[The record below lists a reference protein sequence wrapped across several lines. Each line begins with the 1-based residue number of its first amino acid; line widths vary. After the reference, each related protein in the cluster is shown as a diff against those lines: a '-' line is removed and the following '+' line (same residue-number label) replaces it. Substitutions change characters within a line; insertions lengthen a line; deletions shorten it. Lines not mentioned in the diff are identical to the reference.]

1 MDHIRNFSI
10 IAHIDHGKSTLADR
24 ILEVTGAVDPKKMQ
38 AQMLD
43 SMDLERERGITIKAQ
58 AVRVEYE
65 AAGGETYHLHLIDT
79 PGHVDFSYEVS
90 RSLAACEGALLVVD
104 AAQGVEAQTVANT
117 YLAIE
122 NGLELIPVINKV
134 DLPGAEPD
142 RVAAEIADLLGG
154 DPEEALRISAKTGEG
169 VVEVLEAI
177 VERIPAPKGDAAAG
191 KIRVEGAIFKVPRDT
206 ERVCPGGIATMM
218 AYLLYYLTL
227 RGIQGDRY
235 RIDITLSKNALFH
248 LTTQGATRI
257 YRMDKNYATQVVN
270 ITVGEG
276 CYFEFIPDQIIPYR
290 DSRFYQKVMLNVHD
304 NATMVYSELLV
315 PGRVASGESF
325 DYDICY
331 LKTIAKNQDGELRF
345 IDIAIL
351 EPKKRLLKNSGVLE
365 NFDVVG
371 TVYIL
376 APANHIKELNSL
388 INSMIES
395 YPKVYGGATILP
407 NTPE

>member
-1 MDHIRNFSI
+1 MDSI
-10 IAHIDHGKSTLADR
+10 SFFVPDD
-24 ILEVTGAVDPKKMQ
+24 
-38 AQMLD
+38 
-43 SMDLERERGITIKAQ
+43 
-58 AVRVEYE
+58 
-65 AAGGETYHLHLIDT
+65 
-79 PGHVDFSYEVS
+79 
-90 RSLAACEGALLVVD
+90 
-104 AAQGVEAQTVANT
+104 
-117 YLAIE
+117 
-122 NGLELIPVINKV
+122 IP
-134 DLPGAEPD
+134 P
-142 RVAAEIADLLGG
+142 
-154 DPEEALRISAKTGEG
+154 
-169 VVEVLEAI
+169 EVLEYGSNLSQLG
-177 VERIPAPKGDAAAG
+177 VGSAG
-191 KIRVEGAIFKVPRDT
+191 KLGAITLRLELDPLRQKTVLKEQYSKVPLYT
-206 ERVCPGGIATMM
+206 QRVLYLEESLPSM
-218 AYLLYYLTL
+218 AYLYIISPSGGVL
-227 RGIQGDRY
+227 QGDRY
-235 RIDITLSKNALFH
+235 RMDITLSKNALFH

-290 DSRFYQKVMLNVHD
+290 NSRFYQKVMLNVHD

-351 EPKKRLLKNSGVLE
+351 EPKKRILKNSGILE

-407 NTPE
+407 NSSGVMVRLLGPFASDVRDVIIDVVRIMQKEILHAPFSRIRKG

>member
-1 MDHIRNFSI
+1 MDNISFFVPDDIPPEVLAYGSNLSQLGVGS
-10 IAHIDHGKSTLADR
+10 AGKLGAITL
-24 ILEVTGAVDPKKMQ
+24 K
-38 AQMLD
+38 
-43 SMDLERERGITIKAQ
+43 
-58 AVRVEYE
+58 
-65 AAGGETYHLHLIDT
+65 
-79 PGHVDFSYEVS
+79 
-90 RSLAACEGALLVVD
+90 
-104 AAQGVEAQTVANT
+104 
-117 YLAIE
+117 
-122 NGLELIPVINKV
+122 LEL
-134 DLPGAEPD
+134 EPQTQ
-142 RVAAEIADLLGG
+142 
-154 DPEEALRISAKTGEG
+154 KT
-169 VVEVLEAI
+169 VLKEQYS
-177 VERIPAPKGDAAAG
+177 
-191 KIRVEGAIFKVPRDT
+191 KVPLYT
-206 ERVCPGGIATMM
+206 QRVLYLEESLPSM
-218 AYLLYYLTL
+218 AYLFIISPSG
-227 RGIQGDRY
+227 GILQGDRY
-235 RIDITLSKNALFH
+235 RMDITLSKDALFH

-257 YRMDKNYATQVVN
+257 YRMDKNFATQVVN

-290 DSRFYQKVMLNVHD
+290 DSRFYQKVLLNVHD

-331 LKTIAKNQDGELRF
+331 LKTSARNQDGELRF

-351 EPKKRLLKNSGVLE
+351 EPKKRILKNSGILE

-407 NTPE
+407 NSSGVMVRLLGPFASDVRDVIIEVARIMRKEILDAPFSRIRKG

>member
-1 MDHIRNFSI
+1 MNNISFFVPDDIPPEVLAYGSNLSQLGVGS
-10 IAHIDHGKSTLADR
+10 AGKLGAITLR
-24 ILEVTGAVDPKKMQ
+24 
-38 AQMLD
+38 
-43 SMDLERERGITIKAQ
+43 
-58 AVRVEYE
+58 
-65 AAGGETYHLHLIDT
+65 
-79 PGHVDFSYEVS
+79 
-90 RSLAACEGALLVVD
+90 
-104 AAQGVEAQTVANT
+104 
-117 YLAIE
+117 
-122 NGLELIPVINKV
+122 LEL
-134 DLPGAEPD
+134 
-142 RVAAEIADLLGG
+142 
-154 DPEEALRISAKTGEG
+154 DPQRQKT
-169 VVEVLEAI
+169 VLKEQYS
-177 VERIPAPKGDAAAG
+177 
-191 KIRVEGAIFKVPRDT
+191 KVPLYT
-206 ERVCPGGIATMM
+206 QRVLYLEESLPSM
-218 AYLLYYLTL
+218 AYLFIISPSG
-227 RGIQGDRY
+227 GILQGDRY
-235 RIDITLSKNALFH
+235 RMDITLSKDALFH

-257 YRMDKNYATQVVN
+257 YRMDKNFATQVVN

-290 DSRFYQKVMLNVHD
+290 DSRFYQKVLLNVHD

-331 LKTIAKNQDGELRF
+331 LKTNARNQDGELRF

-351 EPKKRLLKNSGVLE
+351 EPKKRILKNSGVLE

-407 NTPE
+407 NSSGVMVRLLGPFASDVRDVIIEVTRITRKEILDAPFSRIRKG

>member
-1 MDHIRNFSI
+1 MDSI
-10 IAHIDHGKSTLADR
+10 SFFVPDD
-24 ILEVTGAVDPKKMQ
+24 
-38 AQMLD
+38 
-43 SMDLERERGITIKAQ
+43 
-58 AVRVEYE
+58 
-65 AAGGETYHLHLIDT
+65 
-79 PGHVDFSYEVS
+79 
-90 RSLAACEGALLVVD
+90 
-104 AAQGVEAQTVANT
+104 
-117 YLAIE
+117 
-122 NGLELIPVINKV
+122 IP
-134 DLPGAEPD
+134 P
-142 RVAAEIADLLGG
+142 
-154 DPEEALRISAKTGEG
+154 
-169 VVEVLEAI
+169 EVLEYGSNLSQLA
-177 VERIPAPKGDAAAG
+177 VGSAG
-191 KIRVEGAIFKVPRDT
+191 KLGAIILKLELEPQRQKTVLKEQYSKVPLYT
-206 ERVCPGGIATMM
+206 QRVLYLEESLPSM
-218 AYLLYYLTL
+218 AYLYIISPSGGVL
-227 RGIQGDRY
+227 QGDRY
-235 RIDITLSKNALFH
+235 RIDITLSNNALFH

-290 DSRFYQKVMLNVHD
+290 NSRFYQKVMLNVHD

-331 LKTIAKNQDGELRF
+331 LKTIAKNQDGGLRF

-407 NTPE
+407 NNSGVMVRLLGPFASDVRDVIIEVVRITRKEILHAPFSRIRKG